1 MCIETRRDFQD
12 LKILETIQVETAI
25 LVEKKSRLRDETIL
39 DPPLLA
45 LLPMLVPA
53 LKDLQPRLL
62 LDQDQVALHVLNAKD
77 LAQET
82 AIFVQVFYNFL
93 NLAFLPI

>member
-1 MCIETRRDFQD
+1 MNKTVLF
-12 LKILETIQVETAI
+12 
-25 LVEKKSRLRDETIL
+25 LVSPIKHITFYKVKKSKYLRHRFL
-39 DPPLLA
+39 FVSLA
-45 LLPMLVPA
+45 SLPMLEPA

-62 LDQDQVALHVLNAKD
+62 LDQDQVALHVLIAMH

-82 AIFVQVFYNFL
+82 AIVVQVFYIFL